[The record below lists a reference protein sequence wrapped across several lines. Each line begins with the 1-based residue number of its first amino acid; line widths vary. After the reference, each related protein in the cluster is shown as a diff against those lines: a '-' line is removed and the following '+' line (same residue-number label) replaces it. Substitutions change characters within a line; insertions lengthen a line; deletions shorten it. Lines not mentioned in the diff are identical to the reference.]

1 MVWLLLAAPAT
12 AAPTVQEFNLPT
24 AGATPQDLVLGP
36 DGSIWFA
43 ERGISKIGRISV
55 GSMPTSSGFKT
66 SGTIDEFPTKYAGAA
81 PDIMIVGPDGNI
93 WFTEQSNKSIGR
105 IKPSSPL
112 APDSFGG

>member
-43 ERGISKIGRISV
+43 ERGISKIGRISA
-55 GSMPTSSGFKT
+55 SNP
-66 SGTIDEFPTKYAGAA
+66 GTIDEFPTKDAGAA

-93 WFTEQSNKSIGR
+93 GFTEQSNKRIGR